1 MSLKNN
7 KYARR
12 LAAALMTGT
21 MMVSMLGMT
30 AVAEGNNRPS
40 TPIDEVKFTI
50 TIDLGSKK
58 DNADKIFVP
67 NASFQFEV

>member
-21 MMVSMLGMT
+21 MMVYMLGMT
-30 AVAEGNNRPS
+30 AVA
-40 TPIDEVKFTI
+40 
-50 TIDLGSKK
+50 
-58 DNADKIFVP
+58 
-67 NASFQFEV
+67 